1 MNKVFLTATN
11 TKGMDWGEEEVELKT
26 TMDMKL
32 PVLSFPSRKWVV
44 SEIAVE
50 TLRSYIP
57 LTLLVV
63 PS

>member
-1 MNKVFLTATN
+1 
-11 TKGMDWGEEEVELKT
+11 MDWGEEEVELKT